1 MNLVDQEAVDL
12 DIVSGNDS
20 SSTYKISGFRSL
32 SQRDYWD
39 FGDYNITVNI
49 SNLVRYMLNVEQH
62 SES

>member
-12 DIVSGNDS
+12 DVISGND

-49 SNLVRYMLNVEQH
+49 SNLVR
-62 SES
+62 

>member
-12 DIVSGNDS
+12 DVISGNDS

-49 SNLVRYMLNVEQH
+49 SNLVR
-62 SES
+62 